1 MRNLEKVMVHIGI
14 EMFRYWNILKF
25 DLKNCR
31 IFKISNF
38 EIYKIINNMKFQ
50 NFKFSQSIEV

>member
-1 MRNLEKVMVHIGI
+1 MVHIGI

-31 IFKISNF
+31 IFKISKF